1 MKQAKTEDQYHTV
14 DEFKAALA
22 LGEAEWIYLRHLAR
36 NRCRVRR
43 PGEEDE
49 VLQEAIYR
57 VLEGKRRW
65 PKGLNLFAFLSGV
78 MKSIVSENPKI
89 GFRRNIDRGIESAAD
104 AISDG
109 ASAADLVLETEVV
122 TYVMAL
128 FEDDAEAEALAEGVM
143 EGWEKDDLLGLF
155 NGDVTRYEAVRKRLR
170 RKVNA
175 HPELKSMIHG
185 E

>member
-1 MKQAKTEDQYHTV
+1 MQQAKTEDQFHSV

-22 LGEAEWIYLRHLAR
+22 FGEEGWASLRRLAR

-43 PGEEDE
+43 PGDEEE
-49 VLQEAIYR
+49 VIHDAIYR

-78 MKSIVSENPKI
+78 MKSIVSEEPKM
-89 GFRRNIDRGIESAAD
+89 GFRRTIDRDMEAAAD
-104 AISDG
+104 AVSEDT
-109 ASAADLVLETEVV
+109 SAAGLVLENEVV
-122 TYVMAL
+122 AYVMAL
-128 FEDDAEAEALAEGVM
+128 FGDDEEAEALAEGILD
-143 EGWEKDDLLGLF
+143 GWEKDDLLSLF
-155 NGDVTRYEAVRKRLR
+155 NGEVSRYETVRKRFR

-175 HPELKSMIHG
+175 HPELKRMIHG

>member
-1 MKQAKTEDQYHTV
+1 MQQVEIENQHHSL
-14 DEFKAALA
+14 DEFKAALS
-22 LGEAEWIYLRHLAR
+22 LTEAEWTKLRCLAR
-36 NRCRVRR
+36 NRCRVGR

-49 VLQEAIYR
+49 VLQDAIYR

-78 MKSIVSENPKI
+78 MKSIVSENRKI
-89 GFRRNIDRGIESAAD
+89 GFRRNIDRDIEVAAD
-104 AISDG
+104 AASQDT
-109 ASAADLVLETEVV
+109 SAADLVLESEIV

-128 FEDDAEAEALAEGVM
+128 FEDDPEAEALAEGIM

-155 NGDVTRYEAVRKRLR
+155 NGEVTRYETVRKRFR
-170 RKVNA
+170 RKINA
-175 HPELKSMIHG
+175 HPEIKSMIHG